1 MSRTNLGAEKK
12 GLITFR
18 AGGRCEFDGCN
29 EYLLKDN
36 LTQIEFNDQ
45 QYAHIIAESPN
56 GPRGQ
61 EDSKE
66 YAGDVD
72 NIILL
77 CPKHHHLVDT
87 QPEKFPKELLQAM
100 KKNHEDRVQ
109 RLLNIRVDKQRT
121 IVIYHAN
128 IGSNMV
134 NLPYENTVDALWPES
149 YPSAEYIEIG
159 LKNSFM
165 TENEPE
171 FWVREKEYL
180 EKMVQHKVIERID
193 GGAITK
199 MALFALAPM
208 PLLVRLGTLLPDKY
222 DVEVYQKHREPDTW
236 KWLDEQVSDEFV
248 LKRPEK
254 VGGEACLI
262 FSISA
267 DIRNRVESQFPNASL
282 WEITVPNP
290 GLDFLRM
297 EKQLSAFRQITR
309 MALKEIKDAGLA
321 DIKVFM
327 AMPNACAVEVGRVWM
342 PKADLPMHLYDYNR
356 SISQVDRY
364 VFTIENF

>member
-36 LTQIEFNDQ
+36 LTQIEFNNQ
-45 QYAHIIAESPN
+45 QYAHIIAESPK

-61 EDSKE
+61 EDSNE

-87 QPEKFPKELLQAM
+87 LPEKFPKELLYEM
-100 KKNHEDRVQ
+100 KKKHEDRVQ
-109 RLLNIRVDKQRT
+109 RLLDFQVVTQRT

-128 IGSNMV
+128 IGSNIV
-134 NLPYENTVDALWPES
+134 NVPYENTVDALWPDA
-149 YPSAEYIEIG
+149 YPSADHIEIG
-159 LKNSFM
+159 VNNSFM

-171 FWVREKEYL
+171 FWRRETEYM
-180 EKMVQHKVIERID
+180 EKLVQRKVIERID
-193 GGAITK
+193 DKSITK
-199 MALFALAPM
+199 IALFALAPM
-208 PLLVRLGTLLPDKY
+208 PLLVRLGTLLSDKY
-222 DVEVYQKHREPDTW
+222 DVVVYQKHREPDTW
-236 KWLDEQVSDEFV
+236 KWLEGHVSDEFE
-248 LKRPEK
+248 LIRSGK
-254 VGGEACLI
+254 VDGEACLV

-267 DIRNRVESQFPNASL
+267 DIRERVEKQFPNASI

-290 GLDFLRM
+290 TLDFMRT

-309 MALKEIKDAGLA
+309 MAFKEIKDAGKA

-327 AMPNACAVEVGRVWM
+327 AMPNSCAVEVGRVWM
-342 PKADLPMHLYDYNR
+342 PKADLPLLLYDYNR
-356 SISQVDRY
+356 SILEVDRY
-364 VFTIENF
+364 AFSITNF